1 MKLSNATILLIAVL
15 LTSAATAPAGAQVWF
30 EEVPDAPDGPLPAQG
45 TNGIGALTRIIGA
58 TLTDAD
64 DIHDAYWIDIVD
76 PLAFSATTSASD
88 DPDNPTSWDTRLWL
102 FDAAGNVLM
111 GNDDAPVGGLQSLLT
126 DPSMWPG
133 TVSTEDLPAPL
144 TVGCHILVIS
154 GFSEDAMDA
163 TGVPAIHLNDLF
175 SELHGPDPTTGP
187 FAAWEM
193 NMSAASGEYE
203 IALTGAGYCVP
214 EPATLGLLL
223 LGLVPVLLRR
233 S

>member
-76 PLAFSATTSASD
+76 PLAFSATTSASY

-111 GNDDAPVGGLQSLLT
+111 GNDDAPADALQSLLT

-133 TVSTEDLPAPL
+133 NVSTEDPPAPL
-144 TVGCHILVIS
+144 TAGCHILVIS
-154 GFSEDAMDA
+154 GYSEDAMDA
-163 TGVPAIHLNDLF
+163 TSVPAIRLSDLF
-175 SELHGPDPTTGP
+175 QELHGPDPLTGS
-187 FAAWEM
+187 FAA
-193 NMSAASGEYE
+193 
-203 IALTGAGYCVP
+203 
-214 EPATLGLLL
+214 
-223 LGLVPVLLRR
+223 
-233 S
+233 